1 MHKIRFS
8 PEAAN
13 DLEQTKNYIT
23 EELGSESS
31 AIRTVSDILGRIRTL
46 GDFPQIGA
54 PLSSIVKIDTDYRF
68 LVCGNYTAFYRVDG
82 ETVFIIRVLYGKRN
96 FMEILF
102 GRSE

>member
-23 EELGSESS
+23 EELESEPS
-31 AIRTVSDILGRIRTL
+31 AIKTVSDILNRIRTL
-46 GDFPQIGA
+46 ADFPQIGA
-54 PLSSIVKIDTDYRF
+54 PLASIVKIDTDYRF
-68 LVCGNYTAFYRVDG
+68 LVCGNYTAFYRIEG

-102 GRSE
+102 GRSV